1 MKARLL
7 LWFAVTIL
15 LASCTGNKQ
24 SNDGT
29 KLLDYKYFTIRV
41 PKSWKRVD
49 AKGIDS
55 YVGEIH
61 IDSNTIITFDLGWYS
76 NDLVEGSE
84 DYIIRHDSLIVLKKS
99 PIPNV
104 TKLREDYRGKPDSGS
119 IAALTVNQKRWI
131 TIDGYKAKFI
141 TPTHIDKGT
150 TGIYIDSLWNA
161 GSNTDKFQMNGQNL
175 TLKQQQ
181 QLIAAIKTLKFCQHP
196 HKRKINSDE

>member
-1 MKARLL
+1 MKAQLL
-7 LWFAVTIL
+7 LWFALPIL

-55 YVGEIH
+55 YLGEIH
-61 IDSNTIITFDLGWYS
+61 IDSNTIINFDLGWYS
-76 NDLVEGSE
+76 NNLVEGSE
-84 DYIIRHDSLIVLKKS
+84 DYVIRHDSLFVLREL
-99 PIPNV
+99 PISLSNQI
-104 TKLREDYRGKPDSGS
+104 REDYRGKPDSSS
-119 IAALTVNQKRWI
+119 IAVITVNRKQWI
-131 TIDGYKAKFI
+131 TIDGYKAKLI
-141 TPTHIDKGT
+141 TPTHAGKGT

-161 GSNTDKFQMNGQNL
+161 GSDTDKFQMNGQNL

-181 QLIAAIKTLKFCQHP
+181 QLIAAIKTLKFYQHP
-196 HKRKINSDE
+196 N